1 LYQINHNLNNMKK
14 LLFFA
19 AISMLIISCNSG
31 NSEKTS
37 SDVKTKVV
45 NTDIEN
51 LDSLAT
57 DPNSVWKNT
66 KTIVEGVA
74 HSGKFSSKIDSLT
87 EFSLVF
93 EQRLGDINSSLPKTL
108 NFQAYALALKPDT
121 KVLMVVSVN
130 NNKYYKTATMDTLFT
145 TLNQWKEI
153 KASFELP
160 DALNQDDIL
169 KAYVWNQ
176 KKGELIIDDYNL
188 EFNF

>member
-1 LYQINHNLNNMKK
+1 MKK
-14 LLFFA
+14 LLFLA

-31 NSEKTS
+31 NNEKKS
-37 SDVKTKVV
+37 SDVKPKVV
-45 NTDIEN
+45 KTDIEN
-51 LDSLAT
+51 IDSLAAV
-57 DPNSVWKNT
+57 PNSVWKNT
-66 KTIVEGVA
+66 RTIVEGVA
-74 HSGKFSSKIDSLT
+74 HSGKFSSKIDSLN

-93 EQRLGDINSSLPKTL
+93 EQRLGDMNSALPKTL

-130 NNKYYKTATMDTLFT
+130 NNKYYKTAKMDTLFT

-160 DALNQDDIL
+160 EGLLEDDVI

-176 KKGELIIDDYNL
+176 KIGELIIDDYNL
-188 EFNF
+188 EFTY